1 MHIDVSALSQA
12 NQDYV
17 KALFT
22 LSEWNEK
29 PVTAKVLA
37 DQVGVRLS
45 SASDAVRRLA
55 GLGLVDHTPYG
66 AITLTEKGLSYAL
79 AMVRRHR
86 LLESFLVE
94 VLDYRWDQVHEE
106 AEHLEHAVSDFMVDQ
121 IDKYLGYPTRD
132 PHGDPI
138 PTKDGHFP
146 QGISATDL
154 CVLTELPPNTPAVIE
169 RINDADPELLQYFH
183 STGIVVGATVEVATA
198 GPFAE
203 AKQLRVQGTQE
214 PILLGHTA
222 LQSVWVKT
230 HKQHL
235 N

>member
-1 MHIDVSALSQA
+1 MHVDVSVLSRA
-12 NQDYV
+12 NQDYI

-22 LSEWNEK
+22 LGEWDNK

-55 GLGLVDHTPYG
+55 ALGFVNHTPYG
-66 AITLTEKGLSYAL
+66 AISLTDSGRKLVL

-94 VLDYRWDQVHEE
+94 VLNYRWDQVHEE
-106 AEHLEHAVSDFMVDQ
+106 AEHLEHAVSDFMIDQ
-121 IDKYLGYPTRD
+121 IDIYLGFPERD

-138 PTKDGHFP
+138 PSKEGRFP
-146 QGISATDL
+146 AGISAKELCRLADL
-154 CVLTELPPNTPAVIE
+154 PSGVFATVE
-169 RINDADPELLQYFH
+169 RIDDADSDLLQYFEQE
-183 STGIVVGATVEVATA
+183 GILVGVQVKIAPA

-203 AKQLRVQGTQE
+203 AHNVEVSGKDESV
-214 PILLGHTA
+214 LLGKNA
-222 LQSVWVKT
+222 LQAVWVNPKT
-230 HKQHL
+230 TS